1 MKRVCF
7 CCLFRTADAFHT
19 IGRQLSATSGLEAS
33 RGGNTSARSLHA
45 GPKQG
50 TDSED
55 LGKGVPNDLLFKD
68 TRPTPHLTYPLSQ
81 PLTLFPGAL
90 VSPVNVGFCLSRSL
104 SGRCSASTSM
114 QRLVAW
120 QRADPPLTLQP
131 AWRHIRTSQSAL
143 GTLS

>member
-33 RGGNTSARSLHA
+33 RGGRTSASSLHA

-55 LGKGVPNDLLFKD
+55 LKKGVPNDLLFKD
-68 TRPTPHLTYPLSQ
+68 TRPIPHLTYPLPQ
-81 PLTLFPGAL
+81 PLTLFPGAPA
-90 VSPVNVGFCLSRSL
+90 SPVNAGFWLSRSH
-104 SGRCSASTSM
+104 SGRSSRASM

-131 AWRHIRTSQSAL
+131 AWKHNRTRQSAL